1 MIIKAIYDF
10 IKTQP
15 IKAVEMIDIEKR
27 KIKYSPSIK
36 SSRDIKEISGDEE
49 IVRAIILTKLVNEY
63 GYPLERIELEK
74 TYEIGRPKVIYP
86 RIDIIVRDK
95 NDKSFLFIELK
106 APDKFEEEQDE
117 AIEKQL
123 FNLSREEVGNK

>member
-63 GYPLERIELEK
+63 GYPLERIELERH
-74 TYEIGRPKVIYP
+74 TR
-86 RIDIIVRDK
+86 
-95 NDKSFLFIELK
+95 
-106 APDKFEEEQDE
+106 
-117 AIEKQL
+117 
-123 FNLSREEVGNK
+123 